1 MSPTVIRYSTLALVL
16 CLPLSTANGGH
27 SYSGNLDFKR
37 MGWDA
42 AFGDPDIVHNDWIRA
57 GYWVRIAAANV
68 PSPEHGANVSSATAM
83 SLRPLTDDDDYSYS
97 LSNTSRHG
105 LGYTTHEMS
114 IDDKQK
120 PLGPNQP
127 SQEDIQPSWDPD
139 DDIKDI
145 CVTVYHLGK
154 EAQARARYDPG
165 DCRSFLSD
173 DCIGAMMSEARAI
186 CGDLNESREPLVRTS
201 ACMRW
206 TYVEFTVEYDAF
218 WAYRGDAHD
227 PADESALVAAQE
239 AVVPV
244 VWHTTRYMP
253 GGDGAGGH
261 GHGHGGVDAYR
272 DGAGEA
278 RRWGGGFGFGFGG
291 GLVPLKNDALVV
303 VYYH

>member
-83 SLRPLTDDDDYSYS
+83 SLRPLTDDDDYSHS
-97 LSNTSRHG
+97 LSSTSRHG

-114 IDDKQK
+114 IDDNQK

-127 SQEDIQPSWDPD
+127 SQEDIQPSWGPD

-173 DCIGAMMSEARAI
+173 D
-186 CGDLNESREPLVRTS
+186 
-201 ACMRW
+201 
-206 TYVEFTVEYDAF
+206 YVEFTVEYDAF

-253 GGDGAGGH
+253 GGDGREYTGTSPWCYRAGSPPPRTRPTPTQAPVVTVTVTAASMPTATGRARH
-261 GHGHGGVDAYR
+261 VV
-272 DGAGEA
+272 GAA
-278 RRWGGGFGFGFGG
+278 A
-291 GLVPLKNDALVV
+291 LALALVV
-303 VYYH
+303 V